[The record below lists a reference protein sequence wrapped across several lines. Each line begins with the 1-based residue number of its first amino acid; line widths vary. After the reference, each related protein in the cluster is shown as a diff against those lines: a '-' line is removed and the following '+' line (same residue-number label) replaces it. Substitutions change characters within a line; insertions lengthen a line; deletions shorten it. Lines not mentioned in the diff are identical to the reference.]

1 MLYWRIRGVRMDAK
15 LLQQLSQITEEE
27 QAILNGSGEID
38 RSIYMNGIGSE
49 VSASRLL
56 SAGKLI
62 TLRPHTRFIDFPEH
76 SHDYVEMVYM
86 AAGRTVHR
94 VNGQRIELRTGELL
108 LLSQSAVQA
117 IECAEA
123 DDIAVNF
130 IVLPQFFTSTL
141 TALGEEETPLRHFL
155 VDCLCGGAG
164 VGYLHFRIAEIPE
177 VQNLLENLILI
188 LLGSSGMKRKLAQM
202 TMSMLFLELMDHT
215 DMLSYPEDEDAIAVQ
230 ILRYIERE
238 YAHGSLAEAARQL
251 HYDEAWLSRQI
262 KTQTGETFTALMQ
275 EKRLAQA
282 AFLLRSTKRKV
293 GEIALAVGYENT
305 SFFHRLFQKAY
316 GCSPKHYRDS
326 QDCK

>member
-1 MLYWRIRGVRMDAK
+1 
-15 LLQQLSQITEEE
+15 
-27 QAILNGSGEID
+27 
-38 RSIYMNGIGSE
+38 
-49 VSASRLL
+49 
-56 SAGKLI
+56 
-62 TLRPHTRFIDFPEH
+62 
-76 SHDYVEMVYM
+76 
-86 AAGRTVHR
+86 
-94 VNGQRIELRTGELL
+94 
-108 LLSQSAVQA
+108 
-117 IECAEA
+117 
-123 DDIAVNF
+123 
-130 IVLPQFFTSTL
+130 
-141 TALGEEETPLRHFL
+141 
-155 VDCLCGGAG
+155 
-164 VGYLHFRIAEIPE
+164 
-177 VQNLLENLILI
+177 
-188 LLGSSGMKRKLAQM
+188 
-202 TMSMLFLELMDHT
+202 MLFLELMDHT